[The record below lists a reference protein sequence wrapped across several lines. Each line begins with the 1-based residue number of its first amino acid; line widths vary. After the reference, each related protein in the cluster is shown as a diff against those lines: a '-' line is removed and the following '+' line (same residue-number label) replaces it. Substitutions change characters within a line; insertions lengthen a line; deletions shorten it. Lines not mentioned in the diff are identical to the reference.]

1 MLSLSSFFIQSDG
14 SSPNWT
20 DCTKAG
26 SPPASSRSPSRTQQR
41 HATAP
46 CSKTHANFAFLLS
59 GCRCQNLSNIYLAG
73 HQLGLREFSEVFNTK
88 KLGWWSCEVSSY
100 LQYLPPTYYDLI
112 FSHRMV
118 HFQFKIS
125 LPFGVLI
132 DWCLHAFN
140 VSNLPGWQL
149 TSSFT
154 IPDFIHGPK
163 RALLKAFLPNIIVG
177 PKSGELTPLERFAES
192 ALAKDILKIAK
203 TIADDT
209 IELTMHRSP
218 HLEFYDERWLG
229 MRHAAY
235 PNFFRGAWSVR
246 VLICRIFADLLV
258 LSALA
263 RNPNIPNG
271 LAMTWIS
278 EGSAGPRSLQDVCS
292 QDISELT
299 PEQCDMCIFDYIWI
313 YIYI

>member
-192 ALAKDILKIAK
+192 ALAKEYLEDCKDHCWWHYRVDNASLASLGILWWKV
-203 TIADDT
+203 T
-209 IELTMHRSP
+209 
-218 HLEFYDERWLG
+218 W
-229 MRHAAY
+229 HAARSI
-235 PNFFRGAWSVR
+235 PEFFQGGLKCQGADMQN
-246 VLICRIFADLLV
+246 ICRFAGSVGTSSESEYSKRPRHDMNIWRECWASQSCKMSV
-258 LSALA
+258 HKTYLS
-263 RNPNIPNG
+263 
-271 LAMTWIS
+271 
-278 EGSAGPRSLQDVCS
+278 
-292 QDISELT
+292 
-299 PEQCDMCIFDYIWI
+299 
-313 YIYI
+313 